1 MWKSIALCA
10 ALYLGAAVGLA
21 ASARWIEPSA
31 WAVATAVGL
40 CVIGAV
46 LIWSAPAAAQDAEPR
61 TTPKLEAVK
70 AAPVDPMG
78 VTDKLPIVS

>member
-31 WAVATAVGL
+31 WALATAVGL

-46 LIWSAPAAAQDAEPR
+46 LIWSAPAVVE
-61 TTPKLEAVK
+61 TTPPKLEGER
-70 AAPVDPMG
+70 VDPMAA
-78 VTDKLPIVS
+78 TDKLPIIS